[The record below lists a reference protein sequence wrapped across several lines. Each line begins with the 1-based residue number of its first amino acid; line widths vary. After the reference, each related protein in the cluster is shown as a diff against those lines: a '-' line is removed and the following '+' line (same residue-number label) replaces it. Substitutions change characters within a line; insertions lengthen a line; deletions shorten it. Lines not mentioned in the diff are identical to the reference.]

1 ARDPQARRARGAVP
15 ARLRS
20 RARQCD
26 LDRTRS
32 ARPGARREARR
43 DRGARPAMKVA
54 GSWRR
59 TIELADDRRAV
70 IVLDQQKLP
79 REVSWVRL
87 ATLDDVARAIRAMT
101 VRGAPLIGV
110 TAAYGVAI
118 ALAEGRRLDDA
129 CTALAATRPAAI
141 N

>member
-1 ARDPQARRARGAVP
+1 
-15 ARLRS
+15 
-20 RARQCD
+20 
-26 LDRTRS
+26 
-32 ARPGARREARR
+32 
-43 DRGARPAMKVA
+43 
-54 GSWRR
+54 
-59 TIELADDRRAV
+59 ADDRRSV

-129 CTALAATRPAAI
+129 CGVLEATRPTAI
-141 N
+141 NLRWALERMRADIATGSDPFDAAGLLAAEDVAHNQALGLAGLPLLRDN